1 MEGVVM
7 ATMGL
12 NIKHYIALLLLSLA
26 TTMTMAQT
34 ETAVAQW
41 QRQACELRLPAKFA
55 TLPWALT
62 NCDATFHTTHAEGA
76 WALSASAA
84 MRYGLR
90 VDGTTDERRDVQKGA
105 RAALSYLA
113 DLAQLCKNDEV
124 AMLTIYL
131 TPLYGEKAETMAMHV
146 LTDMIRLA
154 AAPSKLAVKGWR
166 TNMTEVELKQ
176 AVDTDALMEVLE
188 VSATVFYKNNPHLST
203 KAKALPQ
210 GTVVNLTESQQSAFL
225 AAESQL
231 YASKVAA
238 EETRQEKSAVETPPV
253 SKPAYI
259 TYKVKNGDTLSGI
272 AARHHV
278 TVAQLVKWNKL
289 PNADRLSLGQTLK
302 IYKK

>member
-34 ETAVAQW
+34 ETTVAQW

-113 DLAQLCKNDEV
+113 DLAQLVAVVVDQEEPFRLTRRRVVVPDLHLVAFAEV
-124 AMLTIYL
+124 DDVRLL
-131 TPLYGEKAETMAMHV
+131 RHV
-146 LTDMIRLA
+146 DR
-154 AAPSKLAVKGWR
+154 VG
-166 TNMTEVELKQ
+166 
-176 AVDTDALMEVLE
+176 VDRVVVL
-188 VSATVFYKNNPHLST
+188 
-203 KAKALPQ
+203 
-210 GTVVNLTESQQSAFL
+210 
-225 AAESQL
+225 
-231 YASKVAA
+231 
-238 EETRQEKSAVETPPV
+238 
-253 SKPAYI
+253 
-259 TYKVKNGDTLSGI
+259 D
-272 AARHHV
+272 
-278 TVAQLVKWNKL
+278 
-289 PNADRLSLGQTLK
+289 ADRPRRPRLGCGLL
-302 IYKK
+302 IR